1 MFMTERATR
10 DARVA
15 EIDRII
21 REITWHGQK
30 QAIHTLMRP
39 EIDLTMPQMVTLL
52 AIHDSGTC
60 RMGALAEA
68 TQQSCGTLTGIVDRL
83 IQDGLVERVRV
94 AGDRRVVEVALT
106 CEGETRV
113 RQVIGARQSDMGRM
127 LARFD
132 DSQLAEFEAMLFLF
146 LQGVRAVQGQDE
158 PVHTIA
164 S

>member
-1 MFMTERATR
+1 MAERA
-10 DARVA
+10 ARSRQVA

-83 IQDGLVERVRV
+83 IDDGLVERVRAV
-94 AGDRRVVEVALT
+94 GDRRVVEVALT
-106 CEGETRV
+106 GEGQARA
-113 RQVIGARQSDMGRM
+113 RQVIEARQVDMDRM

-132 DSQLAEFEAMLFLF
+132 DRQLAEFEEMLHLF
-146 LQGVRAVQGQDE
+146 LQSVREVQGQDE
-158 PVHTIA
+158 RAAPAIIR
-164 S
+164 